1 MSDYGVTKDGFRIK
15 PFQAILDEKME
26 RARAM
31 FGDDADLRE
40 TSALRKLLDISSAED
55 LELWKGM
62 EQLYYGG
69 FISTASGASLDMLGE
84 DLGLTRRF
92 LPAEGKI
99 KFTLSNEA
107 PGRVY
112 HLPLGAIVE
121 TDSLI
126 NDSLVRRFRT
136 LRTVSLS
143 AEKREQE
150 VEIAALERGPG
161 GNVAANTIKKLNAV
175 YAQQYL
181 NLGTAAVAV
190 MNEKPLTGGERLEDD
205 GAYRERLLGHPRTV
219 WTLPAVTRAVKQVDG
234 VRDCRV
240 FDPLG
245 GVDVSLSKFDE
256 FRFGARLFGT
266 QRLLGTP
273 YFFDILVAVQ
283 PGFSW
288 ETAGGAPGVREAV
301 ENAIRD
307 VRPISIFPNLR
318 RANDVLIGLRAK
330 VLIKAGHD
338 RNAVAAS
345 IKNRLETRVSS
356 LTLGSSVLYSAALR
370 DCLEVSGVT
379 DVQQLHLRRSP
390 GQFSRISFGPRR
402 LFQSGVI
409 EAAVGENLSLLP
421 DEIAVFKIDAELID
435 IEVSDR

>member
-1 MSDYGVTKDGFRIK
+1 MSDYGVTKSGFRIK
-15 PFQAILDEKME
+15 PFEAILDEKME

-69 FISTASGASLDMLGE
+69 FISTASGVSLDLLGE

-112 HLPLGAIVE
+112 HLPLGTIVE
-121 TDSLI
+121 TDPP
-126 NDSLVRRFRT
+126 VRHFRT
-136 LRTVSLS
+136 LRTISLS
-143 AEKREQE
+143 AGNKEQE
-150 VEIAALERGPG
+150 VEIAALERGPD
-161 GNVAANTIKKLNAV
+161 GNVAANTINKINAV
-175 YAQQYL
+175 HAQRYL

-190 MNEKPLTGGERLEDD
+190 KNEAPLTGGERLEDD
-205 GAYRERLLGHPRTV
+205 AVHRERLLGHPRTV
-219 WTLPAVTRAVKQVDG
+219 WTLPAVTHAVKQVDG

-245 GVDVSLSKFDE
+245 GVDVSLSKFNE

-273 YFFDILVAVQ
+273 YFFDILVALQ
-283 PGFSW
+283 PGFPW
-288 ETAGGAPGVREAV
+288 ESAGGAPGVREAI

-318 RANDVLIGLRAK
+318 QANNVLIGLRAK

-345 IKNRLETRVSS
+345 IKNRLETRVDS
-356 LTLGSSVLYSAALR
+356 LTLGGGVLYSAVLR
-370 DCLEVSGVT
+370 DCLEVTGVI
-379 DVQQLHLRRSP
+379 DVQQLRLRRSP
-390 GQFSRISFGPRR
+390 GQFSRFTFGSGQR
-402 LFQSGVI
+402 FQSGVI
-409 EAAVGENLSLLP
+409 EAAVGENLTLLP

-435 IEVSDR
+435 LEVSDR